1 MTSRSIT
8 VTWGTIECIEHN
20 GIITGYT
27 VVFQEQGGANVP
39 GNTVDR
45 TFSATGLT
53 PFTNYTFQVAGVNDV
68 GTGPFTDIITITTS
82 EDGLFSLYLMM
93 SLKSASPHSVPGPVS
108 DLTALPKFTSI
119 DLTWSAPQEPNGV
132 IISYEVTY
140 RVTGSNL
147 VTTNTTDLSTTFSIS
162 SLTPQTTCI
171 VSNISVSVYTSIG
184 RGKATT
190 IPDQTTLEEPREF
203 FGIICITCRP

>member
-8 VTWGTIECIEHN
+8 VTWGTIECIERN

-68 GTGPFTDIITITTS
+68 GTGPFTNTITTD
-82 EDGLFSLYLMM
+82 EEGLLLYKVL
-93 SLKSASPHSVPGPVS
+93 
-108 DLTALPKFTSI
+108 
-119 DLTWSAPQEPNGV
+119 
-132 IISYEVTY
+132 
-140 RVTGSNL
+140 
-147 VTTNTTDLSTTFSIS
+147 
-162 SLTPQTTCI
+162 
-171 VSNISVSVYTSIG
+171 
-184 RGKATT
+184 
-190 IPDQTTLEEPREF
+190 
-203 FGIICITCRP
+203 